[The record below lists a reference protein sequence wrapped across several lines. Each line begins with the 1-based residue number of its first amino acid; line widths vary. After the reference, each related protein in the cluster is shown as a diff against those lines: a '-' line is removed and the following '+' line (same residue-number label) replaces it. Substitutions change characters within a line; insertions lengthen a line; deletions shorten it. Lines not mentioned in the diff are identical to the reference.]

1 MEYGIR
7 ELKREE
13 YGLLSE
19 FLYEAIYIPEGER
32 QPPKEI
38 ILQPELQ
45 VYVSKFGKED
55 DTCLVAEVGGKI
67 VGAVWSRIMN
77 DYGHIEERTPSLAI
91 GIYKEYRGFGIGTEL
106 MKQMLVLLGQKG
118 YEQVSLSVQ
127 KQNYAV
133 NMYRKVGF
141 DVVGENEEEYLM
153 VKRLNN

>member
-45 VYVSKFGKED
+45 VYVSEFGKE
-55 DTCLVAEVGGKI
+55 
-67 VGAVWSRIMN
+67 
-77 DYGHIEERTPSLAI
+77 ER
-91 GIYKEYRGFGIGTEL
+91 
-106 MKQMLVLLGQKG
+106 
-118 YEQVSLSVQ
+118 
-127 KQNYAV
+127 
-133 NMYRKVGF
+133 
-141 DVVGENEEEYLM
+141 
-153 VKRLNN
+153 